1 MKFNTLLFFFI
12 YSIHFI
18 NAQLIFENAKN
29 KEISFKSNIP
39 VWNVD
44 ELQNL
49 FLIQGTTIVKCDS
62 SGKELFSQS
71 IKFIGEVSQ
80 IEPINALK
88 IAVFSEEQQCLCLFD
103 NTLSLNGKC
112 KYFEEFGIK
121 NAKLIASS
129 NRPNLFWVYDQFNSS
144 LFLIDIISNKLV
156 QKVENIKGQFFKDK
170 TKIDVEKIIEY
181 DNHLYLSNSEEK
193 ILEFDQLMTLS
204 GEYRKHARN
213 FTFLGKQLVEIG
225 KDTIWITSLLNNE
238 VKIYNSENKNI
249 QEFKI
254 KGKKFYF
261 SSENKLSIFTIKME

>member
-1 MKFNTLLFFFI
+1 MKLISLLFSFV

-49 FLIQGTTIVKCDS
+49 YLIQGTTIVKCDS

-156 QKVENIKGQFFKDK
+156 QKVENMKGQLFKGK
-170 TKIDVEKIIEY
+170 TEIEVEKIIEY
-181 DNHLYLSNSEEK
+181 NNHLYLSNFEET
-193 ILEFDQLMTLS
+193 IFEFDQLMTLS

-213 FTFLGKQLVEIG
+213 FSFLEKKLVEIE

-238 VKIYNSENKNI
+238 VKNYSRENKNI

-261 SSENKLSIFTIKME
+261 SSENKLSIFTIKID

>member
-156 QKVENIKGQFFKDK
+156 QKVENIKGQFFKGK
-170 TKIDVEKIIEY
+170 TEIDVEKIIEY

-213 FTFLGKQLVEIG
+213 FSFFGKKLVEIG
-225 KDTIWITSLLNNE
+225 KDTIWITSILNNE
-238 VKIYNSENKNI
+238 VKNYKNENKNI